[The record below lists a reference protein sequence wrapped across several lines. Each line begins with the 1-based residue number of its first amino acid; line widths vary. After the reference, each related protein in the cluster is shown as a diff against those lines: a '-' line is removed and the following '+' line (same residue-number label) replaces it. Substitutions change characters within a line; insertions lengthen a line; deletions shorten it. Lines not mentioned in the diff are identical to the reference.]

1 MKKTKNKY
9 LYLFIVQ
16 GNYGYGWDDLE
27 DCETY
32 REARIAWKDY
42 AINESNYP
50 HRIIKRRVLN
60 V

>member
-1 MKKTKNKY
+1 MKKSKNKY

-27 DCETY
+27 ECVSY
-32 REARIAWKDY
+32 IEARTAWKDY
-42 AINESNYP
+42 AINEVNYP

-60 V
+60 A

>member
-1 MKKTKNKY
+1 MKKSKNKY

-27 DCETY
+27 ECETY
-32 REARIAWKDY
+32 YEARTAWKDY
-42 AINESNYP
+42 AINEVNYP
-50 HRIIKRRVLN
+50 HRIIRRRVLN